1 MDSEGLYRISGAKA
15 SIDELRRALDA
26 GGARGAAAGVWAR
39 LWSAGLSNSMN
50 GRCTGCDMRHAGM
63 AEVVDMSSKMCSDVN
78 TLTGTLKL
86 YLRELPDRLFTTEA
100 RAAWLSAS
108 RTDCSLARG
117 GGGGRH
123 GKG

>member
-1 MDSEGLYRISGAKA
+1 
-15 SIDELRRALDA
+15 
-26 GGARGAAAGVWAR
+26 
-39 LWSAGLSNSMN
+39 MN

-117 GGGGRH
+117 GGGRH